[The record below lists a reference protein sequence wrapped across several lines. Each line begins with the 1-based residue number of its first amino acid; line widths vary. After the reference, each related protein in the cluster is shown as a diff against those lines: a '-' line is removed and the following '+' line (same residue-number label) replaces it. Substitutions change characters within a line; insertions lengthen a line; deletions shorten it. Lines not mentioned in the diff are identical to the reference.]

1 MSAISKPRGRPAKH
15 PDDRLQSFSIR
26 ISKSLR
32 ERLEVVA
39 AQEFRT
45 MSREIEKRLEESFKA
60 ADGAARGEA
69 E

>member
-1 MSAISKPRGRPAKH
+1 MTAAKSRGRPQKK
-15 PDDRLQSFSIR
+15 PDERLQSFSIR

-32 ERLEVVA
+32 ERLEVAA

-45 MSREIEKRLEESFKA
+45 MSREIEKRLEDSFKA
-60 ADGAARGEA
+60 TVGKATGEA